1 MLRVCPD
8 WVATAAIFLSL
19 CPPGQADDQPQWGQR
34 NTRNMVSNEK
44 GLPDSFDIGYR
55 SALSGE
61 PDMATAKN
69 VKWVAKLGRETHGT
83 PVIAGGKVLVGT
95 NNQSPRDQRI
105 VDDAGVLMC
114 FGEESGEFLW
124 QLLVP
129 KLVEIEN
136 ADWFEIGICSTP
148 VVEDDRAYLV
158 TNRCEV
164 VCLDMQGMA
173 DGNDGP
179 YLDEGRHMMPA
190 GRPPVEPGPADAD
203 IIWLYDIVG
212 ELDVRPHNSS
222 NCSVIVDGDYLYVCT
237 SNGVEHTHSRVANPD
252 APTLIVVDK
261 NTGTL
266 IARDNFGVG
275 EDVIHGQW
283 SSPTLGRIGD
293 KTRLFQGTGGGM
305 LLGFDAVAPDSRPSS
320 NGQKPNLVEKTW
332 WFNGHPTAQTE
343 DNVPIEHGFNTRS
356 YEVVGNPVFHDNRIY
371 LAITQDPFHRQR
383 FGWLT
388 CLDAT
393 GTGDVTRSGL
403 IWSYEEIGTCVS
415 TVSISDGLLF
425 VADHDGRLHCLDAE
439 TGRPH
444 WVHPIGGP
452 VWGST
457 LVADGKLY
465 VGTMRRF
472 FWVLAADK
480 ELKVINRISLPD
492 PILSSP
498 AAANGTLYLATFQ
511 ELYAVSDSKAEPRS
525 IDQPPATT
533 SDKINP
539 EAPPA
544 Q

>member
-1 MLRVCPD
+1 MLQVCANRV
-8 WVATAAIFLSL
+8 AIAAICLLL
-19 CPPGQADDQPQWGQR
+19 CPPVRADDQPQWGQR
-34 NTRNMVSNEK
+34 NTRNMVSREK

-55 SALSGE
+55 SAVSGE
-61 PDMATAKN
+61 PDMTSTKN
-69 VKWVAKLGRETHGT
+69 VKWVAQLGRETHGT

-95 NNQSPRDQRI
+95 NNESPRDERM

-114 FGEESGEFLW
+114 FAEQSGEFLW

-136 ADWFEIGICSTP
+136 ADWFNIGLCSTP
-148 VVEDDRAYLV
+148 VVEGDRAYLV

-164 VCLDMQGMA
+164 VCLDMRAMA
-173 DGNDGP
+173 NGNDGP
-179 YLDEGRHMMPA
+179 YLDEGRHMVPA
-190 GRPPVEPGPADAD
+190 GSPSVEPGSADAD
-203 IIWLYDIVG
+203 IIWLYDMVG

-222 NCSVIVDGDYLYVCT
+222 NCSVIVHGDHLYVCT

-261 NTGTL
+261 NTGKL
-266 IARDNFGVG
+266 VARDNFGVG
-275 EDVIHGQW
+275 GDIIHGQW

-293 KTRLFQGTGGGM
+293 KTRLFQGTGGGK
-305 LLGFDAVAPDSRPSS
+305 LCGFNPVAPDARPVSS
-320 NGQKPNLVEKTW
+320 GQEPARVEKTW
-332 WFNGHPTAQTE
+332 WFNGHPAAQTE

-356 YEVVGNPVFHDNRIY
+356 YEVVGNPVFHNERVY

-383 FGWLT
+383 LGWLT

-403 IWSYEEIGTCVS
+403 IWSYEQTGTCVS

-439 TGRPH
+439 TGKPH

-452 VWGST
+452 IWGST
-457 LVADGKLY
+457 LVADGRVY
-465 VGTMRRF
+465 VGTLRRS

-480 ELKVINRISLPD
+480 ELKVINRIPVPD

-498 AAANGTLYLATFQ
+498 AAANGTLYVATFR
-511 ELYAVSDSKAEPRS
+511 ELYALCKPD
-525 IDQPPATT
+525 IQ
-533 SDKINP
+533 
-539 EAPPA
+539 
-544 Q
+544 